1 MTSSSHHPHILPVH
15 RPLLHQIGQN
25 ALSRTVLRQQYAR
38 AGQGESLRVGRV
50 AGKNNPGTMI
60 GEIYG
65 EIAPTCQNR

>member
-15 RPLLHQIGQN
+15 CPLLHQIGQDP
-25 ALSRTVLRQQYAR
+25 LPWTVLRQGYAR

-50 AGKNNPGTMI
+50 AGKTDPGTMI